1 MDNNEK
7 ISELIDTINEL
18 NRMIQNIVE
27 RAMQTLNDVIK
38 PCWQSIVA
46 ISQIVV
52 EVLAE
57 LSSETIENMAGYA
70 NLYYS
75 LISSLKI
82 YDSNYEQRLKKY
94 RKKYKH
100 PIKRFFSKHQI
111 MKDICVSLLVELI
124 LSGAKFVGI
133 NVYQFFTDDQ
143 KETVQYTVEYNT
155 NSDSLNIQIDTSEL
169 EKDTEVVLPDGKKLM
184 FQMP

>member
-1 MDNNEK
+1 
-7 ISELIDTINEL
+7 
-18 NRMIQNIVE
+18 
-27 RAMQTLNDVIK
+27 
-38 PCWQSIVA
+38 
-46 ISQIVV
+46 
-52 EVLAE
+52 
-57 LSSETIENMAGYA
+57 
-70 NLYYS
+70 
-75 LISSLKI
+75 
-82 YDSNYEQRLKKY
+82 
-94 RKKYKH
+94 
-100 PIKRFFSKHQI
+100 

-155 NSDSLNIQIDTSEL
+155 NSDSLNIQIDTLEL

>member
-46 ISQIVV
+46 IFQIVV

-82 YDSNYEQRLKKY
+82 YDSNYEQRL
-94 RKKYKH
+94 
-100 PIKRFFSKHQI
+100 
-111 MKDICVSLLVELI
+111 
-124 LSGAKFVGI
+124 
-133 NVYQFFTDDQ
+133 
-143 KETVQYTVEYNT
+143 
-155 NSDSLNIQIDTSEL
+155 
-169 EKDTEVVLPDGKKLM
+169 
-184 FQMP
+184 

>member
-7 ISELIDTINEL
+7 ISEPIDTINEL

-27 RAMQTLNDVIK
+27 RAMQILNDVIK

-75 LISSLKI
+75 LISSLKSI
-82 YDSNYEQRLKKY
+82 S
-94 RKKYKH
+94 
-100 PIKRFFSKHQI
+100 
-111 MKDICVSLLVELI
+111 I
-124 LSGAKFVGI
+124 L
-133 NVYQFFTDDQ
+133 
-143 KETVQYTVEYNT
+143 
-155 NSDSLNIQIDTSEL
+155 
-169 EKDTEVVLPDGKKLM
+169 
-184 FQMP
+184 